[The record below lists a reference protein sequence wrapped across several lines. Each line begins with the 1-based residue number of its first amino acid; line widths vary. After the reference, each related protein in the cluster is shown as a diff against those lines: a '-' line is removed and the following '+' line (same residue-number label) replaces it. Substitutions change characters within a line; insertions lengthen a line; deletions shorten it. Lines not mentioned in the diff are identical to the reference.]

1 MARQNANKGGH
12 EACQTSFTRTGQVDM
27 VNHKPYRTA
36 SQKAEARRTA
46 YKDKDGAFRSSA
58 PVSYHTKPSAKVN

>member
-1 MARQNANKGGH
+1 MTRHNTQKSGF
-12 EACQTSFTRTGQVDM
+12 EAHQTSFTRTGQIDM

-46 YKDKDGAFRSSA
+46 YKDKDGAYRSGA
-58 PVSYHTKPSAKVN
+58 PVSCHTKPSAKLS